1 MASAHASPPPPSAPG
16 DADSTSRAIQP
27 LAPSASPPPSPRRR
41 GGGGG
46 IVSAV
51 SRWNPRATPRLTVSL
66 AVYAL
71 GLLAAFAAPAPVT
84 TTPEMRERYFAK
96 MERADA
102 LDRAERE
109 SAEEAL
115 RDATRRLRRADRF
128 MCAFSPSCRANR
140 DRLRDARRIKLAEA
154 NRHRDAHAALVN
166 DAKAELGLWSDLGVG
181 EAKALFRR
189 SYERGKLFATRSSYQ
204 DAFWLIVAGRSDDS
218 MLELLLRWGLHV
230 LSNFTVGMVGAVFH
244 FAWALPGMIRTFAG
258 SDGVMSGAAF
268 FLVALI
274 AGASTAASLLLLLF
288 GTAGGVTYGVVKVAP
303 VLARLEGGRGGRRA
317 RIRHERHPH
326 WE

>member
-1 MASAHASPPPPSAPG
+1 MASSHASPPPPSAPG

-41 GGGGG
+41 GGGG

-51 SRWNPRATPRLTVSL
+51 SRWNPRATPRLTISL

-140 DRLRDARRIKLAEA
+140 DRLRDVQRIKLAEA

-258 SDGVMSGAAF
+258 SDGVASGVAF